1 MRGGKDRD
9 LRALWRAALAWDR
22 ALTARLTLSPTP
34 ADHQPCAQVPAGVR
48 TRANPGTIRN
58 WRRLA
63 MIIAHSGDSGLCLAG
78 ATLAYSRGRG
88 SWREAGRRVFL
99 ATFAGGAVT
108 WLLKVLVRRRRPSSE
123 SHGLH
128 LRLDVHSFPS
138 GHAGRGACNV
148 ALLWPLLS
156 APARAG
162 SLLWLIVL
170 GLSRVAS
177 GIHYV
182 SDVLAGFMVG
192 GGLGWGVSRVGRLT
206 SSTKE

>member
-1 MRGGKDRD
+1 MSGRLDHD
-9 LRALWRAALAWDR
+9 LRALWRTALAWDR
-22 ALTARLTLSPTP
+22 ALTACLTLPPAS
-34 ADHQPCAQVPAGVR
+34 ADHQPCAQAPAGVG

-58 WRRLA
+58 RRRLA
-63 MIIAHSGDSGLCLAG
+63 LVIAHSGDSGLWLAG
-78 ATLAYSRGRG
+78 ATLAYRRGHG
-88 SWREAGRRVFL
+88 GWREAGRRVFL

-108 WLLKVLVRRRRPSSE
+108 WLLKLLVRRRRPSSE

-148 ALLWPLLS
+148 VSLWPLLS

-192 GGLGWGVSRVGRLT
+192 GGLGWGVSRMGRLT

>member
-1 MRGGKDRD
+1 MMGRLDHD
-9 LRALWRAALAWDR
+9 LRALWRTALAWDR
-22 ALTARLTLSPTP
+22 ALTARLTLPS
-34 ADHQPCAQVPAGVR
+34 ASVDVG
-48 TRANPGTIRN
+48 TRANPEAIRN

-63 MIIAHSGDSGLCLAG
+63 MIIAHSGDSGLWLAG
-78 ATLAYSRGRG
+78 ATLAYNRGQGR
-88 SWREAGRRVFL
+88 WRDAGRRVFL

-108 WLLKVLVRRRRPSSE
+108 WLLKLLVRRRRPSSE

-148 ALLWPLLS
+148 VSLWPLLS

-162 SLLWLIVL
+162 LSLWLIVL
-170 GLSRVAS
+170 GLSRVAL

-192 GGLGWGVSRVGRLT
+192 GGLGWGVSRMGRLT
-206 SSTKE
+206 GSAKR